1 MDSSAEIHRWKQ
13 LLWDCLHRRAD
24 FLNLILRIK
33 YKFTRKTEE
42 NTYSKEG
49 GDPVQIGKGVVITGR
64 TWEEGG
70 VEAQTTGRSPS

>member
-1 MDSSAEIHRWKQ
+1 M
-13 LLWDCLHRRAD
+13 
-24 FLNLILRIK
+24 NLILRIK